1 MTRLSLF
8 NSPFLL
14 GFDQFER
21 TVDRISKLS
30 SDSYPPYNIEQISN
44 KMIRITVAVAGFN
57 KDELDISL
65 EGNQL
70 LIRGNSQET
79 DSERIF
85 IHRGIA
91 TRQFQRNFV
100 LADGIKVEGASMD
113 NGLLFIDL
121 LQPISHDESKK
132 IEIKDKKSEKK
143 NLISLNLNKSK
154 NNEWFNR

>member
-154 NNEWFNR
+154 NNE